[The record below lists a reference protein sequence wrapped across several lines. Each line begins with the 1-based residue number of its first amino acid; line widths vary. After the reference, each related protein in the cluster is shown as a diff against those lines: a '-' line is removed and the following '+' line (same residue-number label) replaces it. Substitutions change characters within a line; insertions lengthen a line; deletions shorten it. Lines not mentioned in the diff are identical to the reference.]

1 MMAVSAV
8 GGAADSVWTG
18 SVLAAFIYRLSG
30 GSNAVVGYV
39 EAASGMTT
47 LFLGLPLGMCTR
59 QPLRQLTVITN
70 YCFLKKT
77 KPRVGIFIM
86 LDSCGPA
93 IVCSFGLLLF
103 LIARGLK

>member
-59 QPLRQLTVITN
+59 QPLRQLTVITIIV
-70 YCFLKKT
+70 LKKN

-93 IVCSFGLLLF
+93 IVCSFGLLLC

>member
-70 YCFLKKT
+70 YCFLKKKQT
-77 KPRVGIFIM
+77 TRWNFYYAGFLRTSHRVQLWSPAF
-86 LDSCGPA
+86 LDCTWP
-93 IVCSFGLLLF
+93 
-103 LIARGLK
+103 